1 MAHVKRFP
9 LVSLLALG
17 MALPAVGQVQPTQP
31 AQPAPQAEPQAEPQ
45 DQDRDVVVVTAQK
58 REESVQD
65 IAVAVTAITD
75 TMRDELGLTTV
86 QDYTNFAPGL
96 SYSTAN
102 DRIGMRGVTRN
113 SNNFGI
119 RSGISNY
126 VDGVYLSS
134 SVPGSREPIFVDR
147 VEVVRGP
154 QGTLYGRDAIG
165 GALNVITKRPTD
177 EFEGQFNIGVAN
189 YNTMKVEGT
198 VSGPIT
204 DWLRY
209 RVGGNR
215 SSTDEGYFHN
225 VAGGPTEGGR
235 TDSYFVE
242 GQLEGNIG
250 ETFDWWLRASTLS
263 WDKLGQPGARTS
275 AGSRQPEDTR
285 LSPPGATLPNAAYG
299 YVAPGSTQI
308 GTFKGNPTVNDRWAF
323 NADTIAEASLPQDQE
338 FTLETIYHAPG
349 FDVKYLGGYVYYKYN
364 LTQENDGTP
373 VTGIPIGAGGS
384 LVNPKAESDYT
395 ENRGWYSNEI
405 NVLST
410 YDGPLQWIAGLYQYQ
425 ENYTQPT
432 YSFLVQRPALLSP
445 LLSNR
450 VTTAP
455 AGIPGILPAHGV
467 TGTVPVPIVGVP
479 GHANSALRTYTN
491 NQGLNSA
498 YGAFLQGDYQLNDQF
513 KFTAGVRYSLDNA
526 KTKEYGRLICY
537 FVCGGTALDITD
549 TTWSGVYF
557 PNGPG
562 TAPNFNTPV
571 AAPGVQNATAANG
584 FTGAFTDANGN
595 RVREMADEWSAV
607 TGVLG
612 VDWTPDDDT
621 LIYAKYSR
629 GYKSGGFGAATVGTN
644 FTPLP
649 RVDKELLDAYELGFK
664 REWPSWNLT
673 TNVAAFY
680 YNYEGY
686 QVPNTVVPDVG
697 PAFSAFVN
705 LPEVKTT
712 GIEIETT
719 WEPIDNLRLL
729 ANYAYLNP
737 EIGDSQS
744 LVDAIDPLA
753 LAPEANP
760 QGPSST
766 SGQGQNL
773 DGNILPFSPKN
784 KASVNGTY
792 TWDFEDGS
800 SLTSSLS
807 YYWQDI
813 SYTSIFNR
821 FYSKTPAWDQIDG
834 RLLWNDKDGHY
845 TFILFAKNLLD
856 ELQYDASG
864 SGLRRGN
871 TTGAPIACGSNAAT
885 TVSHAVNPLG
895 VLAQSC
901 YATTDT
907 YRPPRTYGVELQFHF

>member
-1 MAHVKRFP
+1 MAHLNRFP

-17 MALPAVGQVQPTQP
+17 MALPAFAQVEP
-31 AQPAPQAEPQAEPQ
+31 AQPAPRAEPQAEPE
-45 DQDRDVVVVTAQK
+45 DQDRDVVVVTASK
-58 REESVQD
+58 REETVQD

-177 EFEGQFNIGVAN
+177 DFEGQFNIGFAN

-215 SSTDEGYFHN
+215 SSTDEGFFHN
-225 VAGGPTEGGR
+225 VAGGETEGGR
-235 TDSYFVE
+235 TDSYFLE

-275 AGSRQPEDTR
+275 AGSKHPEDTR
-285 LSPPGATLPNAAYG
+285 LYTPGGTLPNAAYG
-299 YVAPGSTQI
+299 YVAAGATQVGS
-308 GTFKGNPTVNDRWAF
+308 FLGNPTVTDRWAF
-323 NADTIAEASLPQDQE
+323 NADTVAEASLPQDQE
-338 FTLETIYHAPG
+338 FTLEAIYHAPG

-373 VTGIPIGAGGS
+373 VTSFPNPAAPGTLIR
-384 LVNPKAESDYT
+384 PKAESDYT

-410 YDGPLQWIAGLYQYQ
+410 YDGPFQWIAGLYQYQ
-425 ENYTQPT
+425 ENFTQPT
-432 YSFLVQRPALLSP
+432 YSFL
-445 LLSNR
+445 
-450 VTTAP
+450 TDAP
-455 AGIPGILPAHGV
+455 AGMITARLTPLGAVGGV
-467 TGTVPVPIVGVP
+467 GPIVRVP
-479 GHANSALRTYTN
+479 GYANSALRTYTN
-491 NQGLNSA
+491 NQGLNTA
-498 YGAFLQGDYQLNDQF
+498 YGAFFQGDYQMNDQF
-513 KFTAGVRYSLDNA
+513 KFTGGIRYSYDDV
-526 KTKEYGRLICY
+526 TMKEFGRLICY
-537 FVCGGTALDITD
+537 YVPACGASAGAAIDLTD
-549 TTWSGVYF
+549 LTWNGATPLF
-557 PNGPG
+557 PTG
-562 TAPNFNTPV
+562 
-571 AAPGVQNATAANG
+571 APGVLNTSAANPS
-584 FTGAFTDANGN
+584 GAFTDAQGN
-595 RVREMADEWSAV
+595 RVREMADTWNAV
-607 TGVLG
+607 TGVAG

-649 RVDKELLDAYELGFK
+649 RVDKELMDAYELGFK
-664 REWPSWNLT
+664 REWLDWNLT
-673 TNVAAFY
+673 TNIAAFLY
-680 YNYEGY
+680 DYSGY
-686 QVPNTVVPDVG
+686 QVPNVVVPDVG

-705 LPEVKTT
+705 LPEVTTT
-712 GIEIETT
+712 GIEVETT
-719 WEPIDNLRLL
+719 WEPIENLRIL

-744 LVDAIDPLA
+744 LVDSIDPLA
-753 LAPEANP
+753 LAQDANP
-760 QGPSST
+760 QGPASA

-773 DGNILPFSPKN
+773 NGNILPFSPKN
-784 KASVNGTY
+784 KASVNASY
-792 TWDFEDGS
+792 TLEHEDGS
-800 SLTSSLS
+800 STVGSLS

-821 FYSKTPAWDQIDG
+821 GYSKTPSWDQVDA
-834 RLLWNDKDGHY
+834 RVLWNDADGKF
-845 TFILFAKNLLD
+845 TFIMFAKNLFD

-864 SGLRRGN
+864 SGLRRG
-871 TTGAPIACGSNAAT
+871 TVTGAPTACGSTPATSVTHTGPGNA
-885 TVSHAVNPLG
+885 LG
-895 VLAQSC
+895 TLAQSC
-901 YATTDT
+901 FATTDT